1 MFWLNFD
8 PCISFS
14 IHRYEAV
21 YAKKLPEHITG
32 ESFLEK
38 YADHND
44 TVTVI
49 DPKRTY
55 AVKAPT
61 KHPIYENFRV
71 EVLLLLI
78 EVLIAACVCGHALF
92 D

>member
-8 PCISFS
+8 PCTFFS
-14 IHRYEAV
+14 VHRYEAA

-38 YADHND
+38 YTDHND

-49 DPKRTY
+49 DPKLTY

-71 EVLLLLI
+71 EVLQFL
-78 EVLIAACVCGHALF
+78 CVSVSLSS
-92 D
+92 